1 MGTIKLSNLS
11 VDTADKAALK
21 GGYLYKDLFLGHDMN
36 RVTYNSQFDASNEIK
51 DVQGVYDLQ
60 SIENSIK
67 NIFGTIPGQKL
78 LSPTFGMDLRRFIF
92 EPVTRFRGRIIK
104 GEIAS
109 TISRQEP
116 RVQRVRVAVTAH
128 EDIQEYSITTTY
140 DVHSLDTYGF
150 SLKSVLNSS
159 GHFIP

>member
-11 VDTADKAALK
+11 VDTSDKAALK

-36 RVTYNSQFDASNEIK
+36 RVTYNSQYDASNEIR
-51 DVQGVYDLQ
+51 DVQGMYDLL

-67 NIFGTIPGQKL
+67 NIFGTIPGQKI
-78 LSPTFGMDLRRFIF
+78 LSPTFGMDIRNFIF
-92 EPVTRFRGRIIK
+92 EPVTQFRGRILT
-104 GEIAS
+104 GEIGSA
-109 TISRQEP
+109 IAQQEP
-116 RVQRVRVAVTAH
+116 RVQNVHVEVTAH

-140 DVHSLDTYGF
+140 DIRSLDTYGI

>member
-116 RVQRVRVAVTAH
+116 RVQRVRVTAH